1 MTKNIPNVAKTKI
14 SIRDRIP
21 ESKIP
26 KLPYG
31 EGTISYFND
40 DLLIYKKVIKY
51 GNRKK
56 RESVYG
62 ETVQEVLRNMR
73 ALENQYR
80 EESIA
85 EQKTTLGD
93 AMLEWLQTKKI
104 HSLTSKS
111 YDRVETTIKH
121 QILKYPIGKIRYQE
135 IVPQDISK
143 HIQVL
148 IKDKYSWSTIKKA
161 YDALNEFY
169 RDKKLYGELEK
180 NPMVFIEPPT
190 KENVLVEE
198 KEIEW
203 FDKSDIHKFTIEA
216 SKMMKHKNLP
226 KYTLGHFFIAM
237 MYLGLRGGEM
247 IALRWK
253 DIDFNKRCV
262 SVTKSVERI
271 INRDYDESNPQLMK
285 KQGINKYIDK
295 LGLTKNK
302 QSRTVPMNNEAY
314 NALLLHKKYSKSTN
328 DDDLVIPTKSGNYN
342 NLTNMTKRLQT
353 IQRYAETKVQKSGL
367 HVLRHTC
374 ASLYFSK
381 NIQVEIIAFI
391 LGHSAEVCRRRYIHF
406 SDEQKQDATQQ
417 ITILDF
423 DVSMLDDERE

>member
-198 KEIEW
+198 
-203 FDKSDIHKFTIEA
+203 
-216 SKMMKHKNLP
+216 
-226 KYTLGHFFIAM
+226 
-237 MYLGLRGGEM
+237 
-247 IALRWK
+247 
-253 DIDFNKRCV
+253 
-262 SVTKSVERI
+262 
-271 INRDYDESNPQLMK
+271 
-285 KQGINKYIDK
+285 
-295 LGLTKNK
+295 
-302 QSRTVPMNNEAY
+302 
-314 NALLLHKKYSKSTN
+314 
-328 DDDLVIPTKSGNYN
+328 
-342 NLTNMTKRLQT
+342 
-353 IQRYAETKVQKSGL
+353 
-367 HVLRHTC
+367 
-374 ASLYFSK
+374 
-381 NIQVEIIAFI
+381 
-391 LGHSAEVCRRRYIHF
+391 
-406 SDEQKQDATQQ
+406 
-417 ITILDF
+417 
-423 DVSMLDDERE
+423 